1 MAADKEFQFKQEFIG
16 LYSEIDLTTLLDKIA
31 EKISEY
37 LGCEQASIFLY
48 DSIREELFFEVA
60 TGDEQ
65 GELKKIVMRKGQGL
79 VGWVAEHEEAE
90 IVNDCSQDP
99 RFSSRAD
106 SKTQFTTHS
115 LLAVPVIQEQKLLGV
130 LEAVNKING
139 LFSPDDQILLESIAQ
154 FVSIPL
160 QNAMLFHKITT
171 ETRGKERLIEL
182 GKTISHSFDLDEVFD
197 TLRDILHELID
208 PLEINV
214 LVKSEDQTYQ
224 LIPKEKGPYKDTGVD
239 ETVVGSNQAVFPLR
253 TKNKTLGFLELKV
266 RQRIPRENLSL
277 IKGIAI
283 FAAISIE
290 KIEMYQR
297 MLEKE
302 RLEQELQ
309 IAKKIQQA
317 FLPSAEVK
325 VEGLDVACLNIP
337 SSEVGGDYY
346 DIIQEDDTDV
356 IFTINDISGHGIPA
370 SLPMSIFS
378 ANFKYHVS
386 RDRDM
391 LVTIDHLNNL
401 IAETTDASQS
411 VTSFTCQI
419 DLEKMIMHYLNAGHH
434 PPVFIR
440 GGKFIELEESS
451 FPLGWFTGVER
462 TLGKAGIEKDD
473 LLVFF
478 TDGVIEAEN
487 NRKEQ
492 YSQEQLNTFL
502 LRHKHLG
509 AGELKDRLI
518 GELKS
523 FTGKD
528 VFVDDVT
535 FIIIKV
541 K

>member
-1 MAADKEFQFKQEFIG
+1 MAIDKEFQFKREFIE

-48 DSIREELFFEVA
+48 DSVREELFFEVA
-60 TGDEQ
+60 TGEEQ
-65 GELKKIVMRKGQGL
+65 AELKKIVMKKGQGL
-79 VGWVAEHEEAE
+79 VGWVAEHEEPE
-90 IVNDCSQDP
+90 IVNDCSRDP
-99 RFSSRAD
+99 RFSARAD
-106 SKTQFTTHS
+106 RKTLFTTNS
-115 LLAVPVIQEQKLLGV
+115 LLAVPVIQESKLLGV
-130 LEAVNKING
+130 LEAVNKIDG
-139 LFSPDDQILLESIAQ
+139 QFSDEDRILVESIAH

-160 QNAMLFHKITT
+160 QNAMLFRKITT
-171 ETRGKERLIEL
+171 ETREKERLIEL

-197 TLRDILHELID
+197 TLRDILTELIE
-208 PLEINV
+208 PIEINV

-224 LIPKEKGPYKDTGVD
+224 LIPKEKTAYKDTGVD
-239 ETVVGSNQAVFPLR
+239 DTVVGANQGVFPLR

-266 RQRIPRENLSL
+266 AQRIPREYLSL

-309 IAKKIQQA
+309 IAKKIQQS
-317 FLPSAEVK
+317 FLPAAEVK
-325 VEGLDVACLNIP
+325 VNGLDVACLNIP
-337 SSEVGGDYY
+337 SSAVGGDYY
-346 DIIQEDDTDV
+346 DIVQEDDTDV

-370 SLPMSIFS
+370 SLPMAIFS
-378 ANFKYHVS
+378 ANFKYRIS
-386 RDRDM
+386 RDKDM
-391 LVTIDHLNNL
+391 AVTIDHLNDL

-419 DLEKMIMHYLNAGHH
+419 DLEKMTLHYLNAGHH

-440 GGKFIELEESS
+440 DGEFIELPESS
-451 FPLGWFTGVER
+451 LPLGWFTGVDRSVSEIAIQ
-462 TLGKAGIEKDD
+462 TGD
-473 LLVFF
+473 LMVLF

-487 NRKEQ
+487 DKQDQ
-492 YSQEQLNTFL
+492 YSQERLQEFL
-502 LRHKHLG
+502 LGHKHLA
-509 AGELKDRLI
+509 AGELKDALI
-518 GELKS
+518 AEINT

-528 VFVDDVT
+528 VFTDDVT
-535 FIIIKV
+535 FIIIEV
-541 K
+541 R